1 MSEPRSIG
9 LRMRDLPPAD
19 LRDALETLVVARFK
33 QVLLMGDD
41 EELPLDISF
50 FDLGL
55 TSLSLSRLRKGLE
68 DALDVGIDATLLFN
82 KPTIDELVTH
92 LSERL
97 LAAAPRQ

>member
-1 MSEPRSIG
+1 
-9 LRMRDLPPAD
+9 MRELPPAD
-19 LRDALETLVVARFK
+19 LRDALETLVVERFK
-33 QVLLMGDD
+33 QALLMEDD

-55 TSLSLSRLRKGLE
+55 TSLNLSRLRKGLE

-82 KPTIDELVTH
+82 KPTIDELVAH

-97 LAAAPRQ
+97 ATPAYKR